1 MSDIKSVN
9 HPNKVTGRLR
19 IDPNG
24 LDTTQFGVYSTGTVQ
39 EYELGTRYRQDD
51 RVFRYGRAGSA
62 LDPKLGAFEYGT
74 YFGEN
79 TVAAAVVGQ
88 NYVVITTD
96 ATSGSV
102 TNGFGV
108 KNNMVGGYFSQ
119 PDGTHKQWRRI
130 TGHVAAPTGTTVKV
144 YLDGPITAALPAGGA
159 FSEWCP
165 NPYRD
170 LRANGGIAGGIN
182 KAVMGIPTVVI
193 ALGSYGWFQTWGP
206 CWVAPDGILDF
217 GAGGNQMAVFTVGG
231 NITNHSNAT
240 NNQTAGF
247 VFTARTFGNWANPPF
262 LYLTISP

>member
-1 MSDIKSVN
+1 MSWNPKPVKF
-9 HPNKVTGRLR
+9 PNKVTGKLR
-19 IDPNG
+19 IGNTAADY
-24 LDTTQFGVYSTGTVQ
+24 GVYGTGTRQ
-39 EYELGTRYRQDD
+39 KFELGTRYRQDD

-62 LDPKLGAFEYGT
+62 LDPKLGAFDYGT
-74 YFGEN
+74 YFASN
-79 TVAAAVVGQ
+79 TVAAAAVGAM
-88 NYVVITTD
+88 YVEITTN

-108 KNNMVGGYFSQ
+108 KNNMVGGFFSQ

-130 TGHVAAPTGTTVKV
+130 EGHAAAPTGTTVKV
-144 YLDGPITAALPAGGA
+144 YLDGPVSAALPAGGA

-182 KAVMGIPTVVI
+182 KAVMGVPTVVI
-193 ALGSYGWFQTWGP
+193 ALGSFGWFQTWGP

-240 NNQTAGF
+240 NNQIAGF

-262 LYLTISP
+262 LYLTLSP